1 MMRNSFGDNHIMK
14 KLPIG
19 VQSIREILEEKQVY
33 VDKTGFALDLIS
45 KGKHYFMSRPRR
57 FGKSLFLNTLEE
69 IFKGN
74 KELFKEC
81 KICESEYDWKEY
93 PVLYFDFARIEN
105 RTSTEFENALKR
117 KLQAMASSIGISIE
131 TPTVQ
136 EGLEALVIEL
146 SNKNG
151 VVVLVDEY
159 DSPII
164 NSLKD
169 SKIADKNRDILKKF
183 FETLKSLDR
192 YLKFTF
198 ITGVSK
204 FSQVSLFSG
213 YNNLKDITMD
223 PRYAGMMGYTEEEL
237 KHSFGRYLHSIAKE
251 RSHQGIPTTE
261 EDVLDE
267 VRTWY
272 NGYRFSK
279 GNTCVYNPFSTL
291 NFMDEKEAQSYW
303 YSTGTPSF
311 LIDEIKKYPQSVIPL
326 SGTTA
331 LKSAL
336 SDISKLDHIKLSA
349 LMFQTGYLTIRG
361 YNSEENSYQLD
372 FPNREVK
379 EAFFNSLIQE
389 FTEVDPLD
397 VSRAAKEVRSDL
409 ENLDLDPFISKM
421 NVHFAK
427 MPYHIFAQAKE
438 GFYQAVFFTFLEKSS
453 IKTSS
458 EISTN
463 IGRIDLM
470 TETDHSICIFEL
482 KLDKT
487 ADIALTQA
495 ETKKYRERFAQS
507 EKKTLVVGINFSSQS
522 RNIDDWKGRLFSPSG
537 DVIKDILPKS
547 KN

>member
-1 MMRNSFGDNHIMK
+1 MIHNSLGDNHIMK

-19 VQSIREILEEKQVY
+19 VQSIREIIEEGQIY
-33 VDKTGFALDLIS
+33 IDKTEFALNLIL

-57 FGKSLFLNTLEE
+57 FGKSLFLSTLEE

-74 KELFKEC
+74 KELFKDC
-81 KICESEYDWKEY
+81 KIYKADYEWKEH
-93 PVLYFDFARIEN
+93 PVLYFDFAQI
-105 RTSTEFENALKR
+105 
-117 KLQAMASSIGISIE
+117 SSVSPE
-131 TPTVQ
+131 
-136 EGLEALVIEL
+136 ELEAGLKAELERMGRLHGIDLEGPSIKFQLKVLVESL
-146 SNKNG
+146 SSKNR

-159 DSPII
+159 DNSII
-164 NSLKD
+164 NHLNNPKV
-169 SKIADKNRDILKKF
+169 AEKNRSLLKSF

-223 PRYAGMMGYTEEEL
+223 PRYAGMMGYTEEEV
-237 KHSFGRYLHSIAKE
+237 KYSFREYIPFIAKE
-251 RSHQGIPTTE
+251 RSDHGTPTTE
-261 EDVLDE
+261 EDILDE

-279 GNTCVYNPFSTL
+279 GDLCVYNPFSTL

-311 LIDEIKKYPQSVIPL
+311 LIDEIKKHPQSVIPL
-326 SGTTA
+326 SGTSA

-336 SDISKLDHIKLSA
+336 SDISKVDHIKLSA

-361 YNSEENSYQLD
+361 YNPEENSYQLD

-379 EAFFNSLIQE
+379 EAFFNSLLQE

-397 VSRAAKEVRSDL
+397 VSRSAKEIKSDL
-409 ENLDLDPFISKM
+409 DNLDLDCFIKKM

-438 GFYQAVFFTFLEKSS
+438 GFYQAVFFTFLEKSG

-470 TETDHSICIFEL
+470 TETEQSICIFEL

-487 ADIALTQA
+487 ADIALSQA

-507 EKKTLVVGINFSSQS
+507 EKQTLVVGINFSSES
-522 RNIDDWKGRLFSPSG
+522 RNISGWKGRLFSPSG
-537 DVIKDILPKS
+537 DLIKDLFPTK

>member
-1 MMRNSFGDNHIMK
+1 MMRSSFGDNYIMK

-74 KELFKEC
+74 KEIFKEC
-81 KICESEYDWKEY
+81 KIYESDYSWKKH
-93 PVLYFDFARIEN
+93 PVLYFNFAQIESGTPEQLEN
-105 RTSTEFENALKR
+105 DLREKLQEIASTHKISITGPSIKPQLR
-117 KLQAMASSIGISIE
+117 KLIPKLAKDGR
-131 TPTVQ
+131 
-136 EGLEALVIEL
+136 
-146 SNKNG
+146 

-159 DSPII
+159 DHPII
-164 NSLKD
+164 NHLD
-169 SKIADKNRDILKKF
+169 DPKIAEKNRDILKSF
-183 FETLKSLDR
+183 FETLKNLDD

-198 ITGVSK
+198 VTGVSK

-237 KHSFGRYLHSIAKE
+237 KDSFKEYIHSIARK
-251 RSHQGIPTTE
+251 RSSHGVSTTE
-261 EDVLDE
+261 DDVLDE

-272 NGYRFSK
+272 NGYRFSRGK
-279 GNTCVYNPFSTL
+279 ICVYNPFSTL

-311 LIDEIKKYPQSVIPL
+311 LIDEIKKHPQSVIPL
-326 SGTTA
+326 SGTSA

-336 SDISKLDHIKLSA
+336 SDISKVDHIKLSA

-389 FTEVDPLD
+389 FTEVDPLE
-397 VSRAAKEVRSDL
+397 VSRAAKEVK
-409 ENLDLDPFISKM
+409 NDLDNLELEQFISKM

-427 MPYHIFAQAKE
+427 MPYHVFAQAKE
-438 GFYQAVFFTFLEKSS
+438 GFYQAVFFTFLEKSG
-453 IKTSS
+453 IRTSS

-470 TETDHSICIFEL
+470 TETDQSISIFEL

-495 ETKKYRERFAQS
+495 EAKKYRERFAQS
-507 EKKTLVVGINFSSQS
+507 EKQTLVVGINFSSKS
-522 RNIDDWKGRLFSPSG
+522 RNIDGWKGRLFSPSG
-537 DVIKDILPKS
+537 DVIKDLLPNS

>member
-1 MMRNSFGDNHIMK
+1 MK

-33 VDKTGFALDLIS
+33 VDKTGFAQNLIS
-45 KGKHYFMSRPRR
+45 KGKHYFISRPRR
-57 FGKSLFLNTLEE
+57 FGKSLFLNTIEE

-74 KELFKEC
+74 KELFRD
-81 KICESEYDWKEY
+81 CEIYKSGYDWKEH
-93 PVLYFDFARIEN
+93 PVIYLDFAQIDNE
-105 RTSTEFENALKR
+105 TPEQFERDLKE
-117 KLQAMASSIGISIE
+117 KLQEISEDYNISIKG
-131 TPTVQ
+131 PSIRSQ
-136 EGLEALVIEL
+136 LRKMIASLA
-146 SNKNG
+146 KNNP

-159 DSPII
+159 DQPII
-164 NSLKD
+164 NNLRDPKV
-169 SKIADKNRDILKKF
+169 AENNRDILKKF
-183 FETLKSLDR
+183 FEALKSLDR

-198 ITGVSK
+198 TTGVSK

-223 PRYAGMMGYTEEEL
+223 PRYSGMMGYTEEEL
-237 KHSFGRYLHSIAKE
+237 KSKFGEHILSIARK
-251 RSHQGIPTTE
+251 RSSHGVPTTE
-261 EDVLDE
+261 DDILDE

-311 LIDEIKKYPQSVIPL
+311 LIDEIKKHPQSVIPL
-326 SGTTA
+326 SGASA

-336 SDISKLDHIKLSA
+336 SDISKVDHIKLSA

-361 YNSEENSYQLD
+361 YNAEENSYQLD

-379 EAFFNSLIQE
+379 EAFFNSLLQE
-389 FTEVDPLD
+389 FTEVDPLE
-397 VSRAAKEVRSDL
+397 VSRAAKEVK
-409 ENLDLDPFISKM
+409 NDLDNLELDCFTRKM

-427 MPYHIFAQAKE
+427 MPYHIFTQAKE
-438 GFYQAVFFTFLEKSS
+438 GFYQAVFFTFLEKSE

-458 EISTN
+458 EISNN

-470 TETDHSICIFEL
+470 TETDQLICIFEL

-495 ETKKYRERFAQS
+495 ERKKYRERFAQS
-507 EKKTLVVGINFSSQS
+507 EKQTLVVGINFSSQS
-522 RNIDDWKGRLFSPSG
+522 RNIDGWKGRLFSPSG
-537 DVIKDILPKS
+537 NFIKELLPNS
-547 KN
+547 KT

>member
-1 MMRNSFGDNHIMK
+1 MK

-19 VQSIREILEEKQVY
+19 IQSIREILEEDQIY
-33 VDKTGFALDLIS
+33 VDKTEFALNLIL

-81 KICESEYDWKEY
+81 KICKTGYEWLEY
-93 PVLYFDFARIEN
+93 PVLYFDFARIES
-105 RTSTEFENALKR
+105 RTSIEFENALKR
-117 KLQAMASSIGISIE
+117 RLQSMALSIGISIE

-136 EGLEALVIEL
+136 EGLEALVVEL
-146 SNKNG
+146 AKKTR

-159 DSPII
+159 DSAII
-164 NSLKD
+164 NNLKD
-169 SKIADKNRDILKKF
+169 SEIAEKNRNILKSF
-183 FETLKSLDR
+183 FEALKSLDR

-237 KHSFGRYLHSIAKE
+237 KYSFGEYIHSISRE
-251 RSHQGIPTTE
+251 RSHHGIPTTE
-261 EDVLDE
+261 DDILDE
-267 VRTWY
+267 VRIWY

-279 GNTCVYNPFSTL
+279 RNTCVYNPFSTL

-311 LIDEIKKYPQSVIPL
+311 LIDEIKKHPQSVIPL

-336 SDISKLDHIKLSA
+336 SDISKVDHIKLSA

-397 VSRAAKEVRSDL
+397 VSRTAKEVK
-409 ENLDLDPFISKM
+409 NDLDNLGLDCFISKM

-427 MPYHIFAQAKE
+427 MPYHIFAQARE
-438 GFYQAVFFTFLEKSS
+438 GFYQAIFFTFLEKSG

-470 TETDHSICIFEL
+470 TKTDQSICIFEL

-495 ETKKYRERFAQS
+495 ETKKQ
-507 EKKTLVVGINFSSQS
+507 TLVVGINFSSKS
-522 RNIDDWKGRLFSPSG
+522 RNIGGWKGRLFSPSG
-537 DVIKDILPKS
+537 DVIKDFLPNS
-547 KN
+547 NS